1 MLDTLNDCVSSPV
14 TYFDFWRG
22 GMLRRGGVHTHAH
35 MGVCGGRAPGVQYT
49 LARAAST
56 FGSHKAQSQPA
67 EVEVHT
73 PWIQR
78 A

>member
-1 MLDTLNDCVSSPV
+1 MLDTLNHSVSSPV
-14 TYFDFWRG
+14 AHFDFWRG
-22 GMLRRGGVHTHAH
+22 CVLRRGGVRTRAH

-67 EVEVHT
+67 EVEVDT
-73 PWIQR
+73 PWTQR